1 MSRNR
6 LPRSIVVACA
16 VSVTPRLMV
25 ATWAI
30 AVVFLVS
37 WSARPA
43 AAQAAAE
50 YGHLATGSSTALN
63 ALSKKLDPTLAPPKT
78 SAPNMIVVP
87 DTHSAVEPPSDKSI
101 AAANLRVFQRNA
113 GENAAKL
120 SLKSAPANAV
130 VRIDGKPV
138 GETPL
143 LMSLAPGTYRVEM
156 EGPRMEFGKQQLT
169 VGAKEAREIDL
180 HLSAAPRYPT
190 HIRLQ

>member
-1 MSRNR
+1 
-6 LPRSIVVACA
+6 
-16 VSVTPRLMV
+16 
-25 ATWAI
+25 
-30 AVVFLVS
+30 
-37 WSARPA
+37 
-43 AAQAAAE
+43 
-50 YGHLATGSSTALN
+50 
-63 ALSKKLDPTLAPPKT
+63 
-78 SAPNMIVVP
+78 MIVVP
-87 DTHSAVEPPSDKSI
+87 DTHPAVELPSDKSI

-113 GENAAKL
+113 GENAARL
-120 SLKSAPANAV
+120 SLKSAPTKAV

-169 VGAKEAREIDL
+169 VGAKETREIDL